1 MTTPRDTASHPHL
14 PPRRSSRHRPRRRG
28 ADVLP
33 PEFADAGRGV
43 RLQRVLAE
51 AGVASRRQCEDL
63 IQKGQVTVNGQR
75 VLALPAWVDPYHDR
89 IEVAGRLLPKL
100 KPRSAA
106 ARRAS
111 APAHGSR
118 PGSHPGGAA
127 GAGSRAAAGAALGAG
142 PKAPAGAAVD
152 RPSTVSV
159 SAGHIYV
166 MLNKPRR
173 VVSTAHDPEG
183 RRTVTDMVQ
192 LQGAEGPVRL
202 FPVGRLDADS
212 TGLILLTNDGELANR
227 LTHPRYGVT
236 KDYQVS
242 VKGLAGEDDLR
253 RLRDGLLLTHYAGGG
268 VPRPEGYRPGD
279 PVGGPVGVKRAAVER
294 ASIVHQERG
303 GSGGARTILR
313 LTLREGQNREVRR
326 LLARLGFKV
335 HRLRR
340 VGIGG
345 LGLKGL
351 ASGHWRFLKNNE
363 VHALK
368 SAVGL

>member
-1 MTTPRDTASHPHL
+1 
-14 PPRRSSRHRPRRRG
+14 
-28 ADVLP
+28 
-33 PEFADAGRGV
+33 V
-43 RLQRVLAE
+43 RLQRVLAA
-51 AGVASRRQCEDL
+51 AGVASRRHCEDL
-63 IQKGQVTVNGQR
+63 IEQGQVTVNGQR

-106 ARRAS
+106 ARRA
-111 APAHGSR
+111 PA
-118 PGSHPGGAA
+118 PGGHVGSAVA
-127 GAGSRAAAGAALGAG
+127 SGSRAVAGTG
-142 PKAPAGAAVD
+142 PKAPAGGAEA
-152 RPSTVSV
+152 RPGTVSV

-192 LQGAEGPVRL
+192 LEGAEGPVRL

-227 LTHPRYGVT
+227 LTHPRYGMT

-253 RLRDGLLLTHYAGGG
+253 RLREGLLLTQYAGGG